1 MTDTI
6 SLYVKLHHIY
16 FCSCRYF
23 QICFSLLGNNVQA
36 FFLPS
41 LLLQNPLTCSKHED
55 YLSKLWSACISW
67 RRKRDSRRGQIA
79 KVKHLFLFLALLGN
93 DLESKIY
100 PPMPTSTHTA
110 KNTTGKVQFWRKRIK
125 VSVKALLLLLLHPPA
140 PVCLFLFGVKHQYKM
155 GLFSSFLP
163 KWIASG
169 NQIARSIS
177 LGQIL

>member
-55 YLSKLWSACISW
+55 YLSKLWSACII
-67 RRKRDSRRGQIA
+67 GE
-79 KVKHLFLFLALLGN
+79 GN
-93 DLESKIY
+93 GTQEE
-100 PPMPTSTHTA
+100 
-110 KNTTGKVQFWRKRIK
+110 GR
-125 VSVKALLLLLLHPPA
+125 
-140 PVCLFLFGVKHQYKM
+140 
-155 GLFSSFLP
+155 LP
-163 KWIASG
+163 KW
-169 NQIARSIS
+169 SIFFISS
-177 LGQIL
+177 LVRKWSRKQDISPNANVNTHCKKHHRQGPVLKKKNKGFSKGTSPPPPPPSCSCLFVSLWSETPI